1 MAQRGALHPLMDP
14 FRMAAN
20 RGIVPEYRADMC
32 PRTLDLLARTVYI
45 GVNPDWTDGDIAQLA
60 AQLAVAK

>member
-1 MAQRGALHPLMDP
+1 MDP